1 MKKELITGL
10 LAILVLSV
18 LLCSCGIAK
27 KDNSTHVKGY
37 SGESNYLEES
47 GMTIDI
53 SNYTVVRYSDYVEFI
68 NKYGRSESFI
78 SYDSLKQIGKFQ
90 SFIVLSIDSKDFSKL
105 HYSFTDSSGFTVN
118 LTIIDLS
125 KRGSSIER
133 VKPYSPELEGFDSLT
148 DLRSLGKDISGN
160 ITIEDVKYYYVKGDL
175 LSVEWQ
181 NNNHEFILSGDG
193 YLCEYPKDVSG
204 TFTSTLFNRE
214 TFKKSIDSLMEAIW
228 G

>member
-1 MKKELITGL
+1 MKKELLTGL
-10 LAILVLSV
+10 LAITMLSI
-18 LLCSCGIAK
+18 LLCSCGVAK

-37 SGESNYLEES
+37 SGEYDYLEES

-53 SNYTVVRYSDYVEFI
+53 SNYTVERYGDYVEFI

-78 SYDSLKQIGKFQ
+78 SYDSLKQIGKFR
-90 SFIVLSIDSKDFSKL
+90 SFIVLSINPEDFSKL

-125 KRGSSIER
+125 KRESSIER
-133 VKPYSPELEGFDSLT
+133 VESYHPELEGFDNLT
-148 DLRSLGKDISGN
+148 NLRSLGKDISGH

-175 LSVEWQ
+175 LSVKWQ
-181 NNNHEFILSGDG
+181 NNNHEFILSADR
-193 YLCEYPKDVSG
+193 YLCDYPKDVSD